1 MEYTQEEYRR
11 LIPYDAMGDYSFLK
25 HCKQSGQDHNAKKEM
40 TKKERQLS
48 HAVRAQ
54 VARGVADSRL
64 KKTGWF
70 GTASATYFLIPI
82 KLTGSPVVAR
92 QKGGLNV
99 DIKRIKE
106 KSSSC

>member
-1 MEYTQEEYRR
+1 MIGKGR
-11 LIPYDAMGDYSFLK
+11 LSL
-25 HCKQSGQDHNAKKEM
+25 SKKEG
-40 TKKERQLS
+40 
-48 HAVRAQ
+48 

-82 KLTGSPVVAR
+82 KLTGSPVAAR
-92 QKGGLNV
+92 QKGGLHV